1 MKRLIALA
9 TAIALVAVLANV
21 ALAQDEGG
29 GGHSFGA
36 KLDGYQET
44 PTISS
49 TATGFLALHLDSSG
63 TSLTYTLT
71 YTALQGG
78 TAIGAHIHIGRP
90 GIAGAVA
97 AFLCGGGG
105 KPVCPPTGGTV
116 TGTITAA
123 DVLAIP
129 AQGLAANDFAALLRA
144 IRSNATYVNVH
155 SVTFPAGEIRGA
167 ITPGGEDEQGEND

>member
-1 MKRLIALA
+1 MKRLIAVA
-9 TAIALVAVLANV
+9 TAIALVVVLANV

-29 GGHSFGA
+29 GHAFGA

-63 TSLTYTLT
+63 TSLAYTLT

-78 TAIGAHIHIGRP
+78 NAIAAHIHLGRP
-90 GIAGAVA
+90 GVPGGVA

-116 TGTITAA
+116 SGTIVAA
-123 DVLAIP
+123 DVIGP
-129 AQGLAANDFAALLRA
+129 TAQGLAVGDFAALLRA

-155 SVTFPAGEIRGA
+155 SVTLPGGEIRGA
-167 ITPGGEDEQGEND
+167 ITGGEDEQGEND